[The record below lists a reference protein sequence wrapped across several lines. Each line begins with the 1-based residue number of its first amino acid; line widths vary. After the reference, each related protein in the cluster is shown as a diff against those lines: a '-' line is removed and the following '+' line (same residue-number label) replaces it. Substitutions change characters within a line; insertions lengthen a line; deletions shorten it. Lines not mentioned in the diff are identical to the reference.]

1 MATKQEQLD
10 TCNDAD
16 KVKKEI
22 AQLVKNNDYKTL
34 NTLLRRNPICNTF
47 DKRTLNEDIP
57 QKTKR
62 FSKRDGNLRVRTKDR
77 K

>member
-1 MATKQEQLD
+1 MATKQEQLY

-16 KVKKEI
+16 RVKKEI

-47 DKRTLNEDIP
+47 DTRTLNEDIP
-57 QKTKR
+57 PKSKR